1 MKFKNLEKRVFP
13 GGNTSQG
20 FYSFYD
26 YLIEPNAT
34 RIIVIKGGPGVGKST
49 FMNKIALEMQELG
62 YSVEFHHCSS
72 DPKSVDGIVFPE
84 VEIAL
89 VDGTS
94 PHIVEP
100 KYPGCVDE
108 ILHLGDFWDED
119 SLRRHKDD
127 IIETSKEV
135 SRLFTRAY
143 RFLKAAKDI
152 YDDWKAANSEGLN
165 SGLANQKASY
175 LINKSLDKLPIAPRV
190 GKERHLFAS
199 AISPDGL
206 VNYLNTVIGQASMVY
221 VIKGEPGTG
230 KTTLMR
236 EIANNSIT
244 RGVDVEIYHCALD
257 PTKIEHL
264 LIPELDVAFTTY
276 IEPHTYLSESS
287 EVIDMNEC
295 ISKKVICKYADLVKK
310 DEEIMDNLMNIGIS
324 FLDKARTA
332 HNELEAYYVPNMN
345 FDRIESIRQETVKRI
360 IRYARETY
368 VHKSR

>member
-49 FMNKIALEMQELG
+49 FMKKIAQEMQELG

-84 VEIAL
+84 IKIAL

-119 SLRRHKDD
+119 FLRKHKDE

-152 YDDWKAANSEGLN
+152 YDDWKAANSEGLDT
-165 SGLANQKASY
+165 GLANQKAY
-175 LINKSLDKLPIAPRV
+175 YVIEKSLGKLPIASKP
-190 GKERHLFAS
+190 GKQRHLFAS

-206 VNYLNTVIGQASMVY
+206 VNYLDTVIRQASMVY

-230 KTTLMR
+230 KTTLMK
-236 EIANNSIT
+236 EVADSAVK
-244 RGVDVEIYHCALD
+244 RGVSVEIYHCALD

-264 LIPELDVAFTTY
+264 LIPELDVAFTTH
-276 IEPHTYLSESS
+276 IEPHTYQSESS

-295 ISKKVICKYADLVKK
+295 ISERVTDKYADLVKK
-310 DEEIMDNLMNIGIS
+310 DKEIMEALLDTGIS
-324 FLDKARTA
+324 FLDKARTT
-332 HNELEAYYVPNMN
+332 HDKLEAYYAPTMD

-360 IRYARETY
+360 IKYAKETY
-368 VHKSR
+368 E